1 MGQLDVFDTTNE
13 LLDKYARKFN
23 LETDYQ
29 IAKHLGCTTGTISNY
44 RSRKTKM
51 DPTTCVQI
59 AEAIRI
65 DPMLVIAKI
74 KMESNPTRREN
85 SVWGKYAG
93 RAFFLA
99 AAVSA
104 LLTTYDSANAQK
116 PHMVDDHHIHYAH
129 LFAQIRSKIAS
140 YISHLKHLFLEV
152 SLCEPR
158 KKRTLK
164 CDSQLHLLT
173 AP

>member
-65 DPMLVIAKI
+65 DPMLVIGKI
-74 KMESNPTRREN
+74 KMESNPTKREDR
-85 SVWGKYAG
+85 VWGKYAG
-93 RAFFLA
+93 RAFLLA
-99 AAVSA
+99 AALSA
-104 LLTTYDSANAQK
+104 FLTTYDSANAQK
-116 PHMVDDHHIHYAH
+116 PHVVEDHHIHYAH
-129 LFAQIRSKIAS
+129 LFAQICARFRRIANHFFGGS
-140 YISHLKHLFLEV
+140 R
-152 SLCEPR
+152 CEPHS
-158 KKRTLK
+158 KRTSR
-164 CDSQLHLLT
+164 CDSQYHKKLMQLPT
-173 AP
+173 